1 MLATIGTAPIMHLA
15 QQRRSIIEQIDKLK
29 DDIGELKQTYSTAL
43 LEKIA
48 DQKREESILPIE
60 AGKIKTTVDEMEAKL
75 STLGQRQA
83 EVHSALAS
91 HPNVLA
97 YIAYL
102 NTLPI
107 DSEFAKEAE
116 HDERLLFWY
125 PVKVIGA
132 QVGFMLPL
140 LLLTIFWNAHA
151 IKKNHETSILIS
163 AHLILICAIPIVLR
177 LLYFVGDLLPSHLL
191 YRILEQL
198 QEWRLS
204 FLWYY
209 FAIFASVAV
218 GLLLIYLAQ
227 RKLFTAHASVLCA
240 CARYSVCPA
249 VKNCRRA
256 NKHVARCVAP
266 GRPRHAKV
274 AVSHAGCW
282 RSTATT
288 AGQLPQFR

>member
-1 MLATIGTAPIMHLA
+1 MIRFTLPKHSKKTG
-15 QQRRSIIEQIDKLK
+15 
-29 DDIGELKQTYSTAL
+29 DIGELKQTYSTAL

-227 RKLFTAHASVLCA
+227 RKLFTTARQRLVRLRKIQCVSCGEKLPSSEQACCEVCGARQAASCES
-240 CARYSVCPA
+240 CGQP
-249 VKNCRRA
+249 RRLLA
-256 NKHVARCVAP
+256 FHCNHC
-266 GRPRHAKV
+266 G
-274 AVSHAGCW
+274 
-282 RSTATT
+282 TAT
-288 AGQLPQFR
+288 PVPIVNP